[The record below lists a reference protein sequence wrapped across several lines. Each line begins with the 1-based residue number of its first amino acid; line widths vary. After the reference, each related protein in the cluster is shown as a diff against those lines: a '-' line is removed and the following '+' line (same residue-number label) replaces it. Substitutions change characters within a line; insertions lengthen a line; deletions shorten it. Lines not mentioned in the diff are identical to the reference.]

1 MRSRDPTPGSDQ
13 RRRPD
18 AVIVG
23 SVPRPP
29 VAPRALLRTLGV
41 WRTVRAAPSL
51 LRPLLGKRRRR
62 RCRQGIHLH
71 FGIVSRAQEPRQ
83 DPRRLGWV
91 GDDLP
96 VGKRHGGAEV
106 PVYLCH
112 EGGTAEDA
120 SAVPCEEPAQCR
132 YVVCGGVA
140 NGAGGVGVQGA
151 SFASEGHRTVMV
163 RLDDASS
170 KGARRS
176 IADGKP
182 TGLRRGARLRADQG
196 ALGVSRRGGFL
207 GARHRAHRGEACR
220 GALGERGAQVGRPS
234 GRRRSLHAGGR
245 RRRDRH
251 SDPRLAIARRH
262 SRRVERWL
270 TIALSRHPYR
280 GRFCAAQLTAHVGA
294 GRLFSGRGRFA
305 DQTPGREAVRRHPRA
320 CRR

>member
-91 GDDLP
+91 GNDLP

-207 GARHRAHRGEACR
+207 GAVTAPIAARRAAARSAREAR
-220 GALGERGAQVGRPS
+220 RSVVLLEGAGHYMQEDAADEIVTAIRDWRSPGGTPDAS
-234 GRRRSLHAGGR
+234 SAGRRLRS
-245 RRRDRH
+245 RDF
-251 SDPRLAIARRH
+251 PI
-262 SRRVERWL
+262 
-270 TIALSRHPYR
+270 
-280 GRFCAAQLTAHVGA
+280 GA
-294 GRLFSGRGRFA
+294 VSA
-305 DQTPGREAVRRHPRA
+305 PPS
-320 CRR
+320 